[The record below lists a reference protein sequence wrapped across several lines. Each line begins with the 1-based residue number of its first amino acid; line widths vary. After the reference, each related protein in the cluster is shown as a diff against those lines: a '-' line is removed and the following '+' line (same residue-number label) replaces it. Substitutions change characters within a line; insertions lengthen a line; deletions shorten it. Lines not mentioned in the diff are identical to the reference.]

1 MSKQVQG
8 VVGYRSKVDAKG
20 RPLQSWPSQ
29 HADRLDNPS
38 GRDFAD
44 DGRVPCCLLLLGHS
58 LNLLSVCLSLKNS
71 IR

>member
-29 HADRLDNPS
+29 HADRLDNVT
-38 GRDFAD
+38 GRYLYKIPRAVHANWSFK
-44 DGRVPCCLLLLGHS
+44 V
-58 LNLLSVCLSLKNS
+58 
-71 IR
+71 